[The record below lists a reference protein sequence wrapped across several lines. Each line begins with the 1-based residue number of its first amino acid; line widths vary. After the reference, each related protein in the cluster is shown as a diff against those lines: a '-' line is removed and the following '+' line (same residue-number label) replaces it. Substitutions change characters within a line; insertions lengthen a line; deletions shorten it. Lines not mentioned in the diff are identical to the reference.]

1 MSLEIKHPQKED
13 GEKVWKLIKELG
25 GLDLNSSYCYFML
38 CDYFNKSCAVAVDTD
53 SGQLLGFISTYVAP
67 ENKETLFVWQVAVAK
82 AGQGQGISKKLL
94 NFVIEANKDIRK
106 IETTIGPSNAASDGL
121 FRSIA
126 RNFEAEIE
134 KEVYL
139 DENNFKEGEHET
151 ELLYKIGPLK
161 R

>member
-13 GEKVWKLIKELG
+13 GEKVWKLIKDLG

-38 CDYFNKSCAVAVDTD
+38 CDYFSKTCAVAVDTATNK
-53 SGQLLGFISTYVAP
+53 LLGFVSTYVKP
-67 ENKETLFVWQVAVAK
+67 EKKDTLFVWQVAVAK
-82 AGQGQGISKKLL
+82 AGQGKGISKKLL
-94 NFVIEANKDIRK
+94 NHVIEADKNITQ

-126 RNFEAEIE
+126 KNYEAEID